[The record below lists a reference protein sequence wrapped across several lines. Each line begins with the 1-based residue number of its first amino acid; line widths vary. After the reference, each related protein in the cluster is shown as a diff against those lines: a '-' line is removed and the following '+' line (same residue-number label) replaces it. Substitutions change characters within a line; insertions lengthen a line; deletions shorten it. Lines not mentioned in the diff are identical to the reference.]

1 MTHRFLFWYR
11 FSHGPAWFEVGLGL
25 VWLGLATG
33 AFHAIIAFSSGS
45 AWLRVGLG
53 LVWLGLAAGAFHG
66 IIVFPTDLLGL
77 WLVWLGWSL
86 VWLGLA
92 AGAFHE
98 IIAFSNGS
106 AWFGIGLGLVWLQ
119 ARFMESLCFPI
130 DLLGLG
136 LLTSIAMRAMSTAP
150 SGGHARRLL
159 ATTGLLHE
167 AAVRRNPS
175 QADQPARSCLLT
187 PLST

>member
-1 MTHRFLFWYR
+1 M
-11 FSHGPAWFEVGLGL
+11 
-25 VWLGLATG
+25 VWLGLATD
-33 AFHAIIAFSSGS
+33 
-45 AWLRVGLG
+45 
-53 LVWLGLAAGAFHG
+53 AFHG

-86 VWLGLA
+86 VRLGLAAGAFHEIIALSNGSAWFGIGLGLVWLGLA

-98 IIAFSNGS
+98 IIGS
-106 AWFGIGLGLVWLQ
+106 AWFRVCLGLGLVWLQ

-136 LLTSIAMRAMSTAP
+136 LVTSIAMRAMSTAP

-175 QADQPARSCLLT
+175 EADQPARSCLLT
-187 PLST
+187 PLSTCISTVLP